1 MSAQP
6 VNPNTPPDHVNIE
19 IDGQAMTAP
28 KGSMIIQAAD
38 KAGIAIPRFCYHDKL
53 PIAANCRMC
62 LVEVEK
68 SPKPM
73 PACATPV
80 MEGMKVQTRSTKAL
94 ASQRN
99 VMEFLLINHPLDCPI
114 CDQGGECEL
123 QDVSMGYGR
132 SVSRF
137 VEGKRSVADED
148 LGPLIATEMTRCIQ
162 CTRCVRFVS
171 EVAGTY
177 ELGGMS
183 RGENLEIGT
192 YIGKT
197 IESEIGG
204 NIIDVCPVGALT
216 NKPFRFQ
223 ARAWELIARE
233 SVAYHDALGSN
244 LWLHTRRGEV
254 LRTVPRDNEAINE
267 CWLSDRDRYSH
278 TGLYAADRVTRPLR
292 KKRGQWNEVG
302 WHEALAFVV
311 EKLKA
316 HAGDD
321 LGVLVHPATT
331 SEEGALLAR
340 LARGLGS
347 KHIDHRL
354 RQLDFADG
362 AAGHGFDTPVAD
374 IEKANAILLV
384 GCNLRFELPLVNQR
398 VRKAWKRGAKV
409 HALNP
414 LDFNFNYELTSKQ
427 VLAPDALVE
436 AVLKLARAVRDSGH
450 VPEAAELDA
459 AIGSVGADE
468 AAKALAKSLGEAASS
483 VLILGESAVTH
494 PQASLL
500 RAAARFVAQH
510 TQSGYNE
517 IPQGANAVG
526 LARAGVLPAEAGLD
540 ARTMLALPRKAYLLY
555 GVEPPFDVAD
565 GASAMKALSAAEV
578 VIAFSRYASEHLKAL
593 AEVILPIGALPEI
606 DGTVVNLNG
615 IVQTVTAGAKLPG
628 EARPGWKALRALGEK
643 LGLAGFDFVDLA
655 PVRADLA
662 ALGAV
667 PRRAHKLA
675 SRAAARGIA
684 RIATTPIYRG
694 DDVLRRC
701 EPLQSHPLTSGAA
714 LGLNAEDALALGLG
728 QGAMAKVSGPAGTA
742 TLPVHV
748 SRAVPRGAAWIE
760 SAYIETSALPPY
772 GADLAISKA

>member
-6 VNPNTPPDHVNIE
+6 VNPTTPPDHVNIE
-19 IDGQAMTAP
+19 IDGKPMLAP
-28 KGSMIIQAAD
+28 KGTMIIQAAD
-38 KAGIAIPRFCYHDKL
+38 KANIPIPRFCYHDKL

-80 MEGMKVQTRSTKAL
+80 MEGMKVLTRSQKAL

-137 VEGKRSVADED
+137 VERKRAIADED

-233 SVAYHDALGSN
+233 SLGYHDALGSN

-254 LRTVPRDNEAINE
+254 LRTVPRDNETINE
-267 CWLSDRDRYSH
+267 CWLSDRDRYSNE
-278 TGLYAADRVTRPLR
+278 GLYAADRATKPLV
-292 KKRGQWNEVG
+292 KKLGQWSEVG
-302 WHEALAFVV
+302 WHEALAFVLD
-311 EKLKA
+311 KLKS
-316 HAGDD
+316 HGGDQ
-321 LGVLVHPATT
+321 LGALVHPSTT
-331 SEEGALLAR
+331 SEEGVLLAR
-340 LARGLGS
+340 IVRGLGS
-347 KHIDHRL
+347 KNVDHRL
-354 RQLDFADG
+354 HQIDFADG
-362 AAGHGFDTPVAD
+362 AAGFGFETPVAD
-374 IEKANAILLV
+374 LEKANAVLLI
-384 GCNLRFELPLVNQR
+384 GANLRFELPLVNQR

-409 HALNP
+409 HAINP
-414 LDFNFNYELTSKQ
+414 VDFIFNYDLASKTI
-427 VLAPDALVE
+427 ATPDGMLD
-436 AVLKLARAVRDSGH
+436 AVLKLARAVRDGG
-450 VPEAAELDA
+450 AAADAELDA
-459 AIGSVGADE
+459 ALGSVTADE
-468 AAKALAKSLGEAASS
+468 ATQKLAVSFKDASAS
-483 VLILGESAVTH
+483 VLILGEAAVAH
-494 PQASLL
+494 PQASIL
-500 RAAARFVAQH
+500 RAAARFIA
-510 TQSGYNE
+510 TATNSGYNE

-526 LARAGVLPAEAGLD
+526 LARAGVLPEGGLD
-540 ARTMLALPRKAYLLY
+540 ARGMLAQPRKAYVLY
-555 GVEPPFDVAD
+555 GVEPPFDLAD
-565 GASAMKALSAAEV
+565 GGAAIKALANAQA
-578 VIAFSRYASEHLKAL
+578 VIAFSRFASDSLKAV

-606 DGTVVNLNG
+606 DGTLVNLNG
-615 IVQTVTAGAKLPG
+615 TAQSAVAGAKLPG

-643 LGLAGFDFVDLA
+643 LGLAGFDFNDIE
-655 PVRADLA
+655 PVRAEVA
-662 ALGAV
+662 QANAKAGTNGKV
-667 PRRAHKLA
+667 
-675 SRAAARGIA
+675 AARVAAKGLV
-684 RIATTPIYRG
+684 RIATKPIYRG
-694 DDVLRRC
+694 DDVLRRAQ
-701 EPLQSHPLTSGAA
+701 PLQEHPLTAGAAVGLHPEDAIA
-714 LGLNAEDALALGLG
+714 LGLSQD
-728 QGAMAKVSGPAGTA
+728 AMAKVSGPVGTA

-760 SAYIETSALPPY
+760 SAYTETSALPAY
-772 GADLAISKA
+772 GAELSITKA

>member
-6 VNPNTPPDHVNIE
+6 VNPATPPDHVNIE
-19 IDGQAMTAP
+19 IDGVAMTAP

-38 KAGIAIPRFCYHDKL
+38 KADIPIPRFCYHDKL

-80 MEGMKVQTRSTKAL
+80 MEGMKVQTRSQKAL

-137 VEGKRSVADED
+137 VERKRAVADED

-192 YIGKT
+192 YIGKS
-197 IESEIGG
+197 IESELGG

-233 SVAYHDALGSN
+233 SIGWHDALGSN

-267 CWLSDRDRYSH
+267 CWLSDRDRYSCE
-278 TGLYAADRVTRPLR
+278 GLLAADRATKPML
-292 KKRGQWNEVG
+292 KKHGQWTEVG

-311 EKLKA
+311 EKLKS
-316 HAGDD
+316 GDPD
-321 LGVLVHPATT
+321 QLGTLVHPATT

-340 LARGLGS
+340 LVRGLGS
-347 KHIDHRL
+347 RHIDHRVH
-354 RQLDFADG
+354 QLDFADG
-362 AAGHGFDTPVAD
+362 AAGFGFDTPLAD
-374 IEKANAILLV
+374 IEKARTVLLI
-384 GCNLRFELPLVNQR
+384 GSHLRFELPLVNQR

-409 HALNP
+409 HAINP
-414 LDFNFNYELTSKQ
+414 VDFSFNYDLASKTI
-427 VLAPDALVE
+427 ATPDGMLD
-436 AVLKLARAVRDSGH
+436 AVLKLARAVRDGGASFSG
-450 VPEAAELDA
+450 EWTSALD
-459 AIGSVGADE
+459 GANADDG
-468 AAKALAKSLGEAASS
+468 ATKLAASLKDGA
-483 VLILGESAVTH
+483 VLILGEAAVGH

-500 RAAARFVAQH
+500 RTAARAIAAATRA
-510 TQSGYNE
+510 GYNE

-526 LARAGVLPAEAGLD
+526 LSRAGVLPGEGGFD
-540 ARTMLALPRKAYLLY
+540 ARAMLAQPRKAYLLY
-555 GVEPPFDVAD
+555 GIEPPFDFAD
-565 GASAMKALSAAEV
+565 GAAAVKALANAGT
-578 VIAFSRYASEHLKAL
+578 VIAFARFASDALKAV
-593 AEVILPIGALPEI
+593 AEAILPIGALPEI
-606 DGTVVNLNG
+606 DGTLVNLSG
-615 IVQTVTAGAKLPG
+615 TAQRVSAGAKLPG

-643 LGLAGFDFVDLA
+643 LGLAGFDFTDLD
-655 PVRADLA
+655 PVRAELE
-662 ALGAV
+662 
-667 PRRAHKLA
+667 PKLSTSNA
-675 SRAAARGIA
+675 GSNGKTAARAPAKGLA
-684 RIATTPIYRG
+684 RIATRPIYRG
-694 DDVLRRC
+694 DDVLRRA
-701 EPLQSHPLTSGAA
+701 EALQQHPLTVGAA
-714 LGLNAEDALALGLG
+714 VGLNAEDAIALGLS

-760 SAYIETSALPPY
+760 SAYTETSALPPC
-772 GADLAISKA
+772 GAELVITKA